1 MSTVASASQKTRTRQ
16 TREQS
21 RKRIVE
27 ATAELV
33 RERSYGELNVR
44 EIMARAGLERT
55 IFYRHFDDLGDL
67 LLQIV
72 GEAVTELFEAQAA
85 LDEARTGPDPEAVRE
100 SISVTVAVYH
110 RHGPLLRAL
119 SEAAAGDP
127 VVDARQAELRANFDR
142 LVEEMIHRGIANGA
156 SPPPDPA
163 QAARA
168 LNRMVEAYL
177 LEAFGREARVDPE
190 LAVDTLSDIWSA
202 FVARRRGG

>member
-1 MSTVASASQKTRTRQ
+1 MASANQQTRTRQ

-21 RKRIVE
+21 RRRIID
-27 ATAELV
+27 ATTELV
-33 RERSYGELNVR
+33 RESSYGDLNVR
-44 EIMARAGLERT
+44 EIMGRAGLERT

-72 GEAVTELFEAQAA
+72 SEAVTELYEAQVALAA
-85 LDEARTGPDPEAVRE
+85 ARSGPDPEAVRE
-100 SISVTVAVYH
+100 SIAATVTAYA

-119 SEAAAGDP
+119 SEAATADP
-127 VVDARQAELRANFDR
+127 LVEARQAELRQRFDG
-142 LVEEMIHRGIANGA
+142 LVEDMIHRGVANGA

-163 QAARA
+163 ESARA

-177 LEAFGREARVDPE
+177 LDSFGREPRVDPE

-202 FVARRRGG
+202 FVARRRGR

>member
-1 MSTVASASQKTRTRQ
+1 MGAAQQARTRL

-21 RKRIVE
+21 RGRIVE

-33 RERSYGELNVR
+33 RERSFGELNVR

-67 LLQIV
+67 LITV
-72 GEAVTELFEAQAA
+72 AREAITELYEAQVAMA
-85 LDEARTGPDPEAVRE
+85 EARVVADPDSVRQ
-100 SISVTVAVYH
+100 SIAATVGIYS

-119 SEAAAGDP
+119 AEGAAVDP
-127 VVDARQAELRANFDR
+127 VLDARQAELRRRFDE
-142 LVEEMIHRGIANGA
+142 LVEGMILRGIEGGA
-156 SPPPDPA
+156 GSPPDPA
-163 QAARA
+163 ESARA

-177 LEAFGREARVDPE
+177 LESFGREPRIPPE
-190 LAVDTLSDIWSA
+190 LAVETLSDIWSA

>member
-1 MSTVASASQKTRTRQ
+1 MSTQRTQARQ
-16 TREQS
+16 TREES
-21 RKRIVE
+21 RRRIVE

-67 LLQIV
+67 LVKIA
-72 GEAVTELFEAQAA
+72 GEAVGELYDAQVAMAA
-85 LDEARTGPDPEAVRE
+85 ARVGPDPEAVRAA
-100 SISVTVAVYH
+100 IAVTVAIYS

-119 SEAAAGDP
+119 EEAAAADP
-127 VVDARQAELRANFDR
+127 VAEARRAELRQGFDR
-142 LVEEMIHRGIANGA
+142 LVEDMIQRGIEDGA

-163 QAARA
+163 ESARA
-168 LNRMVEAYL
+168 LNRMAEGYL
-177 LEAFGREARVDPE
+177 LEAFGRESRVETE

>member
-1 MSTVASASQKTRTRQ
+1 MASAKQQTRTRQ

-21 RKRIVE
+21 RRRIVE
-27 ATAELV
+27 ATSELV

-72 GEAVTELFEAQAA
+72 GEAITELYEAQVALAA
-85 LDEARTGPDPEAVRE
+85 VRVGPDPDAVRE
-100 SISVTVAVYH
+100 SIAVTVAIYS

-119 SEAAAGDP
+119 SEAAAADP
-127 VVDARQAELRANFDR
+127 LVEARQAELRQRFDG
-142 LVEEMIHRGIANGA
+142 LVEEMIHRGIADGA

-163 QAARA
+163 ESARA
-168 LNRMVEAYL
+168 LNRLIEAYL
-177 LEAFGREARVDPE
+177 LESFGREPRVDPE
-190 LAVDTLSDIWSA
+190 LAVDTLSDIWLA

>member
-1 MSTVASASQKTRTRQ
+1 M
-16 TREQS
+16 
-21 RKRIVE
+21 RIVE

-67 LLQIV
+67 LMQMV
-72 GEAVTELFEAQAA
+72 GEALGELYESQVALAA
-85 LDEARTGPDPEAVRE
+85 GRAEPDPEAVRE
-100 SISVTVAVYH
+100 ALAVTVGIYS

-119 SEAAAGDP
+119 SEAAAVDP
-127 VVDARQAELRANFDR
+127 VVAERQAELRRRFDT
-142 LVEEMIHRGIANGA
+142 LVEEMIHRGIADGA

-163 QAARA
+163 ESARA
-168 LNRMVEAYL
+168 LNRLIEAYL
-177 LEAFGREARVDPE
+177 LDSFGREPRVEPE
-190 LAVDTLSDIWSA
+190 LALDTVTDIWLA

>member
-1 MSTVASASQKTRTRQ
+1 MASANQQTRTRQ

-21 RKRIVE
+21 RRRIID
-27 ATAELV
+27 ATTELV
-33 RERSYGELNVR
+33 RSSSYGDLNVR
-44 EIMARAGLERT
+44 EIMGHAGLERT

-72 GEAVTELFEAQAA
+72 GEAVTELYDAQVALAA
-85 LDEARTGPDPEAVRE
+85 ARTGPDPEAVRE
-100 SISVTVAVYH
+100 SIGATVTAYA

-119 SEAAAGDP
+119 SEAATGDP
-127 VVDARQAELRANFDR
+127 LVEARQTELRQRFDG
-142 LVEEMIHRGIANGA
+142 LVEEMIHRGVANGA

-163 QAARA
+163 ESARA

-177 LEAFGREARVDPE
+177 LESFGREPRVDPE

>member
-1 MSTVASASQKTRTRQ
+1 MATASQQARTRL

-21 RKRIVE
+21 RGRIVE

-44 EIMARAGLERT
+44 EIMGRAGLERT

-67 LLQIV
+67 LITV
-72 GEAVTELFEAQAA
+72 AREAITELYEAQVAMA
-85 LDEARTGPDPEAVRE
+85 DARVGADPESVRE
-100 SISVTVAVYH
+100 SIAATVAIYS

-119 SEAAAGDP
+119 AEGAAVDP
-127 VVDARQAELRANFDR
+127 VLDARQAELRGRFDE
-142 LVEEMIHRGIANGA
+142 LVEGMIHRGISDGA

-163 QAARA
+163 ESARA
-168 LNRMVEAYL
+168 LNRLVEAYL
-177 LEAFGREARVDPE
+177 LEAFGREPRISTE

-202 FVARRRGG
+202 FVARRRRG